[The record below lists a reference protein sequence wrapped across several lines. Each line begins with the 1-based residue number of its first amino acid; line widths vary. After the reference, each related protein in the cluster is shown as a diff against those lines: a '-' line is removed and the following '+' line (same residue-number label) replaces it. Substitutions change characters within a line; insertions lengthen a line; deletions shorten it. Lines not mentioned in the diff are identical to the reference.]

1 LGIPDR
7 KVRGTGSDPGREH
20 SGHGGRSVAGAMD
33 GETLGCTQRCRG
45 AGCGVLHPVE
55 TDAGGGAGDAV
66 FLLHFAAS
74 RDFVHGRTLCGGTI
88 RCRTAQPASYDP
100 LPADAKILR
109 SDLLPPAEFQQL
121 RRDWRCGA
129 PAGDCRGA
137 GAAQHPLYRA
147 LLPDGAGRGGHD
159 FFAQGLEV
167 KGRQARAWAL
177 ALLLA
182 VGFAG
187 VWRLQRKINAARD
200 AMRQEQDEV
209 LVRSPKLMKAL
220 TGEYATLAADI
231 YWTRAVQ
238 YYGGKRLGQDTN
250 LESLW
255 PLLDLATTL
264 DPHLIPVYRFGATFL
279 SEPEPRGAGRP
290 DLAVKLLERG
300 LQANPDSWRLN
311 QD

>member
-1 LGIPDR
+1 
-7 KVRGTGSDPGREH
+7 
-20 SGHGGRSVAGAMD
+20 
-33 GETLGCTQRCRG
+33 
-45 AGCGVLHPVE
+45 
-55 TDAGGGAGDAV
+55 
-66 FLLHFAAS
+66 
-74 RDFVHGRTLCGGTI
+74 
-88 RCRTAQPASYDP
+88 
-100 LPADAKILR
+100 
-109 SDLLPPAEFQQL
+109 
-121 RRDWRCGA
+121 
-129 PAGDCRGA
+129 
-137 GAAQHPLYRA
+137 
-147 LLPDGAGRGGHD
+147 
-159 FFAQGLEV
+159 V

-238 YYGGKRLGQDTN
+238 YYGGKQLGQDTN

-279 SEPEPRGAGRP
+279 GEPEPRGAGRA

-300 LQANPDSWRLN
+300 IDANPEAWRLN
-311 QD
+311 QDLGNVYYLELKDYQKAGQVYLDGSRKPGAAVWMKVMAARFLEKGESRETSAMLWSEVYESSRDEALKENARINLELLRADEDIEHINAIAEQFAKQFGRQPHSVREMATSGMIGGEPLDPVNYPYVLGADGQAHISEKSPLFKQQKTYRRPLP